1 MTDKNKPAFPQC
13 VPHPDDFAHGM
24 TLRDY
29 FAAKAMPAV
38 YEWFEGAQLADH
50 EDSLDLDVDEVDG
63 TPSSDAMLVAKW
75 SYGLADAM
83 MKARDD
89 PTSNAML
96 KARGAIA
103 DDAKVEGLG
112 LAAKTENLLI
122 EEGINTIEQLTKRRR
137 NDLLKI
143 PNMGRK
149 SLAQIQQVLALR
161 GLRLIDGD

>member
-1 MTDKNKPAFPQC
+1 MTLRTDPIDCPGS
-13 VPHPDDFAHGM
+13 VPL

-29 FAAKAMPAV
+29 FAAQAMPAV
-38 YEWFEGAQLADH
+38 LQWFENNRLADRQ
-50 EDSLDLDVDEVDG
+50 DSLDLDVDEVDG
-63 TPSSDAMLVAKW
+63 SPSSDAMLVAEW

-83 MKARDD
+83 MKARDGPASD
-89 PTSNAML
+89 AML

-112 LAAKTENLLI
+112 LAVKTENILI
-122 EEGINTIEQLTKRRR
+122 IAGINTIEQLTKRRC
-137 NDLLKI
+137 NDLLKLE
-143 PNMGRK
+143 NMGRK